1 MATVASWRAEHRP
14 PTPQREDA
22 RVYIVYFEGSTP
34 INLADEWDAVIL
46 ADNLFLVRTAASRSR
61 LYHAVKR
68 RLRPDQLLVAPLAD
82 DPKFMGMA
90 AGALKWVRNAPS

>member
-1 MATVASWRAEHRP
+1 M
-14 PTPQREDA
+14 
-22 RVYIVYFEGSTP
+22 YIVYVKGAAP
-34 INLADEWDAVIL
+34 ISLAEEWDAVVL

-68 RLRPDQLLVAPLAD
+68 RLRPDRLLVAPLAD

-90 AGALKWVRNAPS
+90 AGALKWVRSAPS